1 MAISKKK
8 NLSFSPLF
16 MIKCNNVESAL
27 FSPLSYYYHG
37 QNVDI
42 IKEMAYSCLS
52 GALRKHIVSLEFS
65 DHFPDFLLH
74 FCKIF
79 FLLRVRSHQLH
90 SRQQIPFE
98 VKFQSSAYDEVILF
112 ATKKKSI
119 IWKVRIPFCQVIIGK
134 SRGESQELRFGQ
146 GLGRFG
152 NF

>member
-1 MAISKKK
+1 MSLVCHFDSTKSTQLLFSTSLGQPNQGIECLHAWLFKK

-37 QNVDI
+37 QNVDII

-79 FLLRVRSHQLH
+79 FFLLRVRSHQLH
-90 SRQQIPFE
+90 SRQ
-98 VKFQSSAYDEVILF
+98 
-112 ATKKKSI
+112 
-119 IWKVRIPFCQVIIGK
+119 
-134 SRGESQELRFGQ
+134 
-146 GLGRFG
+146 
-152 NF
+152 

>member
-1 MAISKKK
+1 MITIFCHWSVILIQQNQLSYFSQLHLVNPNQGIECLHAWLFLK

-90 SRQQIPFE
+90 SRQ
-98 VKFQSSAYDEVILF
+98 
-112 ATKKKSI
+112 
-119 IWKVRIPFCQVIIGK
+119 
-134 SRGESQELRFGQ
+134 
-146 GLGRFG
+146 
-152 NF
+152 

>member
-1 MAISKKK
+1 
-8 NLSFSPLF
+8 

-79 FLLRVRSHQLH
+79 FCSGLEATNCILGNRFHLRLNFKVQHIIIECIFLSE
-90 SRQQIPFE
+90 RQHYVTFHWSLM
-98 VKFQSSAYDEVILF
+98 FTFLF
-112 ATKKKSI
+112 TFLFPN
-119 IWKVRIPFCQVIIGK
+119 WK
-134 SRGESQELRFGQ
+134 
-146 GLGRFG
+146 GLGDLKF
-152 NF
+152 